1 MGRKEIDLMFYSLTG
16 AVVHIDES
24 MLALE
29 CNGVA
34 FALSATANTLRDLRT
49 GGKATL
55 FTYLSV
61 REDAL
66 ELFGFGTKA
75 ELACF
80 RQLIGVTGVGPRAA
94 LAVLSAFTPEQLSFL
109 IAAGDIKSITRA
121 QGVGK
126 KLAER
131 IALELKDKLQ
141 AYGGNAGIKS
151 GSGLAPGAFAM
162 PDSEALAALLALG
175 YQQSEAMLALK
186 GLDEALSTQE
196 KIRLALRQLTSL

>member
-1 MGRKEIDLMFYSLTG
+1 MFYSLTG
-16 AVVHIDES
+16 SVVHIDES

-29 CNGVA
+29 CGGVA
-34 FALSATANTLRDLRT
+34 FALSATSNTLRELRT
-49 GGKATL
+49 GARATL
-55 FTYLSV
+55 FTHMNV

-75 ELACF
+75 ELSCF
-80 RQLIGVTGVGPRAA
+80 RQLVGVTGVGPKAA
-94 LAVLSAFTPEQLSFL
+94 LAVLSAFTPEQLGYFV
-109 IAAGDIKSITRA
+109 AAGDVKSITRA

-141 AYGGNAGIKS
+141 PVGVAAHSHLGAFTGN
-151 GSGLAPGAFAM
+151 AFAM

-196 KIRLALRQLTSL
+196 KIRMALKNLAG

>member
-1 MGRKEIDLMFYSLTG
+1 MFYSLTG
-16 AVVHIDES
+16 TVVHIDES
-24 MLALE
+24 MLALD

-34 FALSATANTLRDLRT
+34 FACAATANTLRDLRT
-49 GGKATL
+49 GMTTTL
-55 FTYLSV
+55 FTHMNV

-80 RQLIGVTGVGPRAA
+80 RQLIGVTGVGPKAA
-94 LAVLSAFTPEQLSFL
+94 LAVLSAFTPEQLGYFV
-109 IAAGDIKSITRA
+109 AAGDVKSITRA

-141 AYGGNAGIKS
+141 PYGGNAGAKL
-151 GSGLAPGAFAM
+151 GGAAFDAIVL
-162 PDSEALAALLALG
+162 PDNEALAALLALG
-175 YQQSEAMLALK
+175 YQQAEAMLALK
-186 GLDEALSTQE
+186 GLDEALSTQD
-196 KIRLALRQLTSL
+196 KIRLALKNLAG

>member
-1 MGRKEIDLMFYSLTG
+1 MFYSLTG
-16 AVVHIDES
+16 AVVHIDEA

-29 CNGVA
+29 CGGVA
-34 FALSATANTLRDLRT
+34 FACAATANTLRDLRKGVAT
-49 GGKATL
+49 TL
-55 FTYLSV
+55 FTHMNV

-80 RQLIGVTGVGPRAA
+80 RQLIGVTGVGPKAA
-94 LAVLSAFTPEQLSFL
+94 LAVLSAFSPEQLGYFV
-109 IAAGDIKSITRA
+109 AAGDIKSITRA

-141 AYGGNAGIKS
+141 AYGGNTGAKLG
-151 GSGLAPGAFAM
+151 GAAFTGNAFAM

-186 GLDEALSTQE
+186 SLDEALSTQD
-196 KIRLALRQLTSL
+196 KIRMALKVLSS

>member
-1 MGRKEIDLMFYSLTG
+1 MFYSLTG

-29 CNGVA
+29 CGGVA

-49 GGKATL
+49 GMTATL
-55 FTYLSV
+55 FTHMNV

-80 RQLIGVTGVGPRAA
+80 RQLIGVTGVGPKAA
-94 LAVLSAFTPEQLSFL
+94 LAVLSAFSPEQLGYFV
-109 IAAGDIKSITRA
+109 AAGDVKSITRA

-141 AYGGNAGIKS
+141 TYPGNAGMKS
-151 GSGLAPGAFAM
+151 SAGFDVFVM
-162 PDSEALAALLALG
+162 PDNEALAALLALG
-175 YQQSEAMLALK
+175 YQQAEAMLALK

-196 KIRLALRQLTSL
+196 KIRLALKVLSS

>member
-1 MGRKEIDLMFYSLTG
+1 MFYSLTG

-29 CNGVA
+29 CGGVA
-34 FALSATANTLRDLRT
+34 FALSATANTLRDLRM

-55 FTYLSV
+55 YTYLSV

-80 RQLIGVTGVGPRAA
+80 RQLIGVTGVGPKAA
-94 LAVLSAFTPEQLSFL
+94 LAVLSAFTPEQLGYFV
-109 IAAGDIKSITRA
+109 AAGDVKSITRA

-141 AYGGNAGIKS
+141 PYGGNAGMKGGPTFDS
-151 GSGLAPGAFAM
+151 FAM

-186 GLDEALSTQE
+186 GLDESLSTPE
-196 KIRLALRQLTSL
+196 KIRLALKNLAG

>member
-1 MGRKEIDLMFYSLTG
+1 MFYSLTG
-16 AVVHIDES
+16 TIVHIDES

-29 CNGVA
+29 CGGVA
-34 FALSATANTLRDLRT
+34 FACSATANTLRDLRT
-49 GGKATL
+49 GERATL
-55 FTYLSV
+55 YTYLSV

-80 RQLIGVTGVGPRAA
+80 RQLIGVTGVGPKAA
-94 LAVLSAFTPEQLSFL
+94 LAVLSAFSPEQLGYFV
-109 IAAGDIKSITRA
+109 AAGDVKSITRA

-131 IALELKDKLQ
+131 IALELKDKLEQ
-141 AYGGNAGIKS
+141 VSGYRGQ
-151 GSGLAPGAFAM
+151 GSGFIGGAPDSSFPLPAS
-162 PDSEALAALLALG
+162 SEALAALLALG
-175 YQQSEAMLALK
+175 YSQSEAMFALK

-196 KIRLALRQLTSL
+196 KIRLALKNLAG

>member
-1 MGRKEIDLMFYSLTG
+1 MLFRSGTI
-16 AVVHIDES
+16 VHIDES

-29 CNGVA
+29 CGGVA
-34 FALSATANTLRDLRT
+34 FACSATANTLRELRT

-55 FTYLSV
+55 FTHLNV

-66 ELFGFGTKA
+66 ELFAFGTKS

-80 RQLIGVTGVGPRAA
+80 RQLVGVTGVGPKAA
-94 LAVLSAFTPEQLSFL
+94 LAVLSAFAPEQLGYL
-109 IAAGDIKSITRA
+109 IAAGDVKSITRA

-141 AYGGNAGIKS
+141 PYGGNGAAMKS
-151 GSGLAPGAFAM
+151 GSAAFESIAM
-162 PDSEALAALLALG
+162 PDNEALAALLALG
-175 YQQSEAMLALK
+175 YQQAEAMLAMK
-186 GLDEALSTQE
+186 GLDESLTTQD
-196 KIRLALRQLTSL
+196 KIRLALKNLAG

>member
-1 MGRKEIDLMFYSLTG
+1 MFYSLTG
-16 AVVHIDES
+16 AVVHIDEA
-24 MLALE
+24 MLALD

-34 FALSATANTLRDLRT
+34 FACAATANTLRDLRM
-49 GGKATL
+49 GERATL
-55 FTYLSV
+55 FTHMIV

-80 RQLIGVTGVGPRAA
+80 RQLIGVTGVGPKAA
-94 LAVLSAFTPEQLSFL
+94 LAVLSAFTPEQLGYFV
-109 IAAGDIKSITRA
+109 AAGDIKSITRA

-141 AYGGNAGIKS
+141 AYGGNAGVRSS
-151 GSGLAPGAFAM
+151 GAVFEGFAM
-162 PDSEALAALLALG
+162 PDNEALAALLALG
-175 YQQSEAMLALK
+175 YQQSEALIALK
-186 GLDEALSTQE
+186 GQDAGLSTQD
-196 KIRLALRQLTSL
+196 KIRMALKNLTRL

>member
-1 MGRKEIDLMFYSLTG
+1 MFYSLTG
-16 AVVHIDES
+16 TIVHIDEA

-34 FALSATANTLRDLRT
+34 FACSATANTLRALRT
-49 GGKATL
+49 GERATL
-55 FTYLSV
+55 FTFLNV

-75 ELACF
+75 ELSCF
-80 RQLIGVTGVGPRAA
+80 RQLIGVTGVGPKAA
-94 LAVLSAFTPEQLSFL
+94 LAVLSAFSPEQLGYFV
-109 IAAGDIKSITRA
+109 AAGDVKSITRA

-141 AYGGNAGIKS
+141 AAPGTGLRGSESGLGNA
-151 GSGLAPGAFAM
+151 FVM

-175 YQQSEAMLALK
+175 YQQAEAMLALK
-186 GLDEALSTQE
+186 GLDEALTTQE
-196 KIRLALRQLTSL
+196 KIRLALKVLSS

>member
-1 MGRKEIDLMFYSLTG
+1 MFYSLTG
-16 AVVHIDES
+16 TIVHIDES

-29 CNGVA
+29 CGGVA
-34 FALSATANTLRDLRT
+34 FALSATANTLRDMRV

-55 FTYLSV
+55 YTYLSV

-80 RQLIGVTGVGPRAA
+80 RQLIGVTGVGPKAA
-94 LAVLSAFTPEQLSFL
+94 LALLSAFTPEQLGFL

-141 AYGGNAGIKS
+141 PYPGTASPGRETFTGN
-151 GSGLAPGAFAM
+151 AFAM

-186 GLDEALSTQE
+186 GLNESLSTPE
-196 KIRLALRQLTSL
+196 KIRLALKNLAG

>member
-1 MGRKEIDLMFYSLTG
+1 MFYSLTG
-16 AVVHIDES
+16 TIVHIDES

-29 CNGVA
+29 CGGVA
-34 FALSATANTLRDLRT
+34 FACSATANTLRVLRT
-49 GGKATL
+49 GARATL
-55 FTYLSV
+55 FTHMNV

-66 ELFGFGTKA
+66 ELFGFGSKT

-80 RQLIGVTGVGPRAA
+80 RQLIGVTGVGPKAA
-94 LAVLSAFTPEQLSFL
+94 LAVLSAFTPEQLGYFV
-109 IAAGDIKSITRA
+109 AAGDVKSITRA

-141 AYGGNAGIKS
+141 PYGGNAGMK
-151 GSGLAPGAFAM
+151 GGGAAFDSFTM

-186 GLDEALSTQE
+186 GLDENASTQE
-196 KIRLALRQLTSL
+196 KIRLALKNLSA

>member
-1 MGRKEIDLMFYSLTG
+1 MFYSLTG
-16 AVVHIDES
+16 TIVHIDEA

-29 CNGVA
+29 CGGVA
-34 FALSATANTLRDLRT
+34 FACSATANTLRELRT
-49 GGKATL
+49 GEKATL
-55 FTYLSV
+55 FTFLSV

-66 ELFGFGTKA
+66 ELFGFGTRA

-80 RQLIGVTGVGPRAA
+80 RQLIGVTGVGPKAA
-94 LAVLSAFTPEQLSFL
+94 LAVLSAFSPEQLGYFV
-109 IAAGDIKSITRA
+109 AAGDVKSITRA

-141 AYGGNAGIKS
+141 SVGAAALS
-151 GSGLAPGAFAM
+151 RPGAYTGNVFAM

-175 YQQSEAMLALK
+175 YQQAEAMLALK

-196 KIRLALRQLTSL
+196 KIRLALKALSS

>member
-1 MGRKEIDLMFYSLTG
+1 MFYSLSG
-16 AVVHIDES
+16 KIVHIDES

-29 CNGVA
+29 CGGVA
-34 FALSATANTLRDLRT
+34 FACSSTANTLRELRC
-49 GGKATL
+49 GESATL
-55 FTYLSV
+55 FTHLNV

-66 ELFGFGTKA
+66 ELYAFGEKA

-80 RQLIGVTGVGPRAA
+80 KQLIGVTGVGPKAA
-94 LAVLSAFTPEQLSFL
+94 LAVLSAFTPEQLSFF

-131 IALELKDKLQ
+131 MILELKDKLN
-141 AYGGNAGIKS
+141 Y
-151 GSGLAPGAFAM
+151 PGAGGRRPTAGATPGDFAL

-175 YQQSEAMLALK
+175 YQQAEALQALG
-186 GLDEALSTQE
+186 GLDIEASTQE
-196 KIRLALRQLTSL
+196 KIRLALKRLAAG

>member
-1 MGRKEIDLMFYSLTG
+1 MFYSLTG
-16 AVVHIDES
+16 TIVHIDES

-29 CNGVA
+29 CGGVA
-34 FALSATANTLRDLRT
+34 FALSSTSNTLRELRT
-49 GGKATL
+49 GERATL
-55 FTYLSV
+55 FTFLSV

-80 RQLIGVTGVGPRAA
+80 RQLIGVTGVGPKAA
-94 LAVLSAFTPEQLSFL
+94 LAVLSAFSPEQLGYFV
-109 IAAGDIKSITRA
+109 AAGDIKSITRA

-141 AYGGNAGIKS
+141 AYGGNAGMR
-151 GSGLAPGAFAM
+151 GGGADFGGIAL
-162 PDSEALAALLALG
+162 PDNEALAALLALG
-175 YQQSEAMLALK
+175 YQQAEAMLALK

-196 KIRLALRQLTSL
+196 KIRLALKNLAG

>member
-1 MGRKEIDLMFYSLTG
+1 MFYSLTG
-16 AVVHIDES
+16 AIVHIDEA

-29 CNGVA
+29 CGGVA
-34 FALSATANTLRDLRT
+34 FACSATANTLRELRT
-49 GGKATL
+49 GERATL
-55 FTYLSV
+55 YTYLSV

-80 RQLIGVTGVGPRAA
+80 RQLIGVTGVGPKAA
-94 LAVLSAFTPEQLSFL
+94 LAVLSAFSPEQLGYFV
-109 IAAGDIKSITRA
+109 AAGDVKSITRA

-131 IALELKDKLQ
+131 IALELKDKMQ
-141 AYGGNAGIKS
+141 PYGGNAGAKL
-151 GSGLAPGAFAM
+151 GGTAFEAFAM
-162 PDSEALAALLALG
+162 PDNEALAALLALG

-196 KIRLALRQLTSL
+196 KIRLALKVLSS

>member
-1 MGRKEIDLMFYSLTG
+1 MFYSLTG
-16 AVVHIDES
+16 TIVHIDEA
-24 MLALE
+24 MLALD

-34 FALSATANTLRDLRT
+34 FALSATSNTLRELRT
-49 GGKATL
+49 GERATL
-55 FTYLSV
+55 FTHMNV

-80 RQLIGVTGVGPRAA
+80 RQLIGVTGVGPKAA
-94 LAVLSAFTPEQLSFL
+94 LAVLSAFSPEQLGYFV
-109 IAAGDIKSITRA
+109 AAGDVKSITRA

-141 AYGGNAGIKS
+141 PYGGNAGAKL
-151 GSGLAPGAFAM
+151 GGAAFDGIAM
-162 PDSEALAALLALG
+162 PDNEALAALLALG
-175 YQQSEAMLALK
+175 YQQAEAMLALK
-186 GLDEALSTQE
+186 GLDDALSTQE
-196 KIRLALRQLTSL
+196 KIRLALKNLAG